1 MLIDDFNSE
10 FHINISNGDLKSANA
25 NIMHELGRIL
35 ATERQDFIHLLNE
48 CNIKVHEG
56 FDDADLIDIYFEN
69 LPKNKNLSLG
79 TSLLVNHHNKV
90 VGFNGESEIND
101 RNVKAGYVALT
112 SYFSSADGSALGALA
127 NIGSQILSNR
137 DKKKHGVSDTIQ
149 KSLDA
154 KKAMAESILGIK
166 QKQLETAQKETA
178 QKAKTKRMLIIVGGG
193 LLAAAFIGTA
203 IWYFKFKK

>member
-35 ATERQDFIHLLNE
+35 ATERQDFIHLMNE
-48 CNIKVHEG
+48 CNLKVHEG
-56 FDDADLIDIYFEN
+56 VDDSDLIDIYFEN
-69 LPKNKNLSLG
+69 LPKNKNLALG
-79 TSLLVNHHNKV
+79 TSLLVNHYNKI
-90 VGFNGESEIND
+90 VGFNGENEIND

-112 SYFSSADGSALGALA
+112 SYFSNAEGGALDA
-127 NIGSQILSNR
+127 LTTIGAYALSNR
-137 DKKKHGVSDTIQ
+137 NKKKYGVQDTIQ

-166 QKQLETAQKETA
+166 KKQMETAQKETA
-178 QKAKTKRMLIIVGGG
+178 QKAKTKRILIIVGGG
-193 LLAAAFIGTA
+193 LLAASFIGIA